1 MFEKLMICCF
11 LLSFFNI
18 ANAEIIQVTNNF
30 DNSKIITSYFS
41 KGSNDNNPKD
51 ITLRKTLSP
60 TSHKYQFFIFR
71 GRSANRVYTNIDN
84 IKFKFDN
91 DVTNISEFPTTLL
104 ERPGGYIYSID
115 ITAAIDKIKNSNSI
129 TIQQPLYTLDST
141 YLRYTYYEL
150 DKNILAEWK
159 QVIAM
164 E

>member
-1 MFEKLMICCF
+1 MLKKLIICF
-11 LLSFFNI
+11 FMLLVFNI
-18 ANAEIIQVTNNF
+18 ANAEITQTTNNF

-51 ITLRKTLSP
+51 ITLRKTLST
-60 TSHKYQFFIFR
+60 TSTKYQFFIFR
-71 GRSANRVYTNIDN
+71 GRSANRVYTDIDN

-91 DVTNISEFPTTLL
+91 DISNISEFPTTLF

-115 ITAAIDKIKNSNSI
+115 ITSAIDKIKEANNI

-150 DKNILAEWK
+150 DKIILDEWK
-159 QVIAM
+159 QVISM